1 MKRPDEQKRKHK
13 QQFRHSS
20 FQHGFLPLQTT
31 MTVSRPPMGK
41 EDAASYLEKL
51 TQRSNEIKTNFDV
64 EKVYGE

>member
-1 MKRPDEQKRKHK
+1 
-13 QQFRHSS
+13 
-20 FQHGFLPLQTT
+20 
-31 MTVSRPPMGK
+31 MGK